1 MFRAITLVA
10 LALVLFASPL
20 AAKKPEE
27 KAVAAVSA
35 DTAEKFAV
43 VVERIRSQMAPG
55 KRYEFLSTADRES
68 VNLSFDK
75 MSAMLTASGSVGAMP
90 EDDRLR
96 LFNEQEKVNGLLAKN
111 ADDRLIC
118 THVAPVG
125 SHLPVK
131 QCRTAREVADSRSK
145 ARRQSESFDST
156 RLNRERSN

>member
-35 DTAEKFAV
+35 DTADKFAV

-96 LFNEQEKVNGLLAKN
+96 LFNEQ
-111 ADDRLIC
+111 
-118 THVAPVG
+118 
-125 SHLPVK
+125 
-131 QCRTAREVADSRSK
+131 
-145 ARRQSESFDST
+145 
-156 RLNRERSN
+156 